1 MSRKGI
7 SGSVKGLWRTCDV
20 FFLTRREKKN
30 NITCGALPGNGR
42 MAGGVVG
49 GALNGCMYD
58 VPTIRLLTYL
68 LLRGGCFIFCTRA
81 RQG

>member
-1 MSRKGI
+1 M
-7 SGSVKGLWRTCDV
+7 TF

-30 NITCGALPGNGR
+30 NIICGALPGNGR

-58 VPTIRLLTYL
+58 VPTIRLLTYY
-68 LLRGGCFIFCTRA
+68 
-81 RQG
+81 